1 VKLAY
6 EACFEKDLK
15 NISDKN
21 LLKKIKST
29 IEEIRKTDKLS
40 SISNLKKLRGYET
53 FYRIRIGDYRIGIEI
68 IEDCVI
74 FTRVLHRKEV
84 YIPPTGIICAFVK
97 RFAKSFY
104 FKIQKVQIIV
114 VERIDIFHNATEK
127 NRCNYLK
134 RFCEELA
141 SY

>member
-29 IEEIRKTDKLS
+29 IEEIGKTDKLS

-84 YIPPTGIICAFVK
+84 Y
-97 RFAKSFY
+97 RY
-104 FKIQKVQIIV
+104 FP
-114 VERIDIFHNATEK
+114 
-127 NRCNYLK
+127 
-134 RFCEELA
+134 
-141 SY
+141 

>member
-1 VKLAY
+1 MKLAY

-29 IEEIRKTDKLS
+29 IEEIGKTDKLS

-84 YIPPTGIICAFVK
+84 Y
-97 RFAKSFY
+97 RY
-104 FKIQKVQIIV
+104 FP
-114 VERIDIFHNATEK
+114 
-127 NRCNYLK
+127 
-134 RFCEELA
+134 
-141 SY
+141 

>member
-15 NISDKN
+15 NINDKN

-40 SISNLKKLRGYET
+40 SISNLKKLKGYET
-53 FYRIRIGDYRIGIEI
+53 FYRIRIGIEI

-84 YIPPTGIICAFVK
+84 Y
-97 RFAKSFY
+97 RY
-104 FKIQKVQIIV
+104 FP
-114 VERIDIFHNATEK
+114 
-127 NRCNYLK
+127 
-134 RFCEELA
+134 
-141 SY
+141 

>member
-21 LLKKIKST
+21 LLKKIKNT
-29 IEEIRKTDKLS
+29 IEEIGKTDKLS

-53 FYRIRIGDYRIGIEI
+53 FYRIRIGDYRIGVEI

-84 YIPPTGIICAFVK
+84 Y
-97 RFAKSFY
+97 RY
-104 FKIQKVQIIV
+104 FP
-114 VERIDIFHNATEK
+114 
-127 NRCNYLK
+127 
-134 RFCEELA
+134 
-141 SY
+141 

>member
-1 VKLAY
+1 MKLAY

-21 LLKKIKST
+21 LLKKIKNT
-29 IEEIRKTDKLS
+29 IEEIGKTDKLS

-53 FYRIRIGDYRIGIEI
+53 FYRIRIGDYRIGVEI

-84 YIPPTGIICAFVK
+84 Y
-97 RFAKSFY
+97 RY
-104 FKIQKVQIIV
+104 FP
-114 VERIDIFHNATEK
+114 
-127 NRCNYLK
+127 
-134 RFCEELA
+134 
-141 SY
+141 

>member
-84 YIPPTGIICAFVK
+84 Y
-97 RFAKSFY
+97 RY
-104 FKIQKVQIIV
+104 FP
-114 VERIDIFHNATEK
+114 
-127 NRCNYLK
+127 
-134 RFCEELA
+134 
-141 SY
+141 

>member
-15 NISDKN
+15 NINDKN

-84 YIPPTGIICAFVK
+84 Y
-97 RFAKSFY
+97 RY
-104 FKIQKVQIIV
+104 FP
-114 VERIDIFHNATEK
+114 
-127 NRCNYLK
+127 
-134 RFCEELA
+134 
-141 SY
+141 

>member
-40 SISNLKKLRGYET
+40 SISNLKKLKGYET
-53 FYRIRIGDYRIGIEI
+53 FYRIRIGIEI

-84 YIPPTGIICAFVK
+84 Y
-97 RFAKSFY
+97 RY
-104 FKIQKVQIIV
+104 FP
-114 VERIDIFHNATEK
+114 
-127 NRCNYLK
+127 
-134 RFCEELA
+134 
-141 SY
+141 

>member
-1 VKLAY
+1 MKLAY

-84 YIPPTGIICAFVK
+84 Y
-97 RFAKSFY
+97 RY
-104 FKIQKVQIIV
+104 FP
-114 VERIDIFHNATEK
+114 
-127 NRCNYLK
+127 
-134 RFCEELA
+134 
-141 SY
+141 